1 LSRWPNRAMNTKKR
15 TQNKNKPIPRNRR
28 RRGNRTNESS
38 KMIMPRHIRRT
49 LRYVDSAYVRN
60 NPGNNFLV
68 YSFRINDLYDPD
80 PAILSGSLSGFKE
93 IMQFYNTYRVLSISV
108 NVTLV
113 NLETV
118 PIMYGL
124 CFTTQ
129 NLSGVVTTRDDAINA
144 LENHFSTRAKILS
157 GKGGIDR
164 ASLSRHVMLHTIVGD
179 KRQYLADADYSGQG
193 LATPN
198 RPVWMNMI
206 VTTTT
211 GVALTNGYATTT
223 NITFDSEFFGLINL
237 RA

>member
-1 LSRWPNRAMNTKKR
+1 MNTNKR
-15 TQNKNKPIPRNRR
+15 KQNKTKPTSRNRR
-28 RRGNRTNESS
+28 RRGARTKESS

-80 PAILSGSLSGFKE
+80 PTILSGSLSGFKE
-93 IMQFYNTYRVLSISV
+93 IMQFYNTYRVLAINL
-108 NVTLV
+108 NVIIV
-113 NLETV
+113 NLESI
-118 PIMYGL
+118 PIMYGV

-129 NLSGVVTTRDDAINA
+129 NLTGVISTRDDAINA
-144 LENHFSTRAKILS
+144 LENHFSTKAKILS

-164 ASLSRHVMLHTIVGD
+164 ASLSRHVMIHDIVGD
-179 KRQYLADADYSGQG
+179 KKQYLADIDYTGQG

-211 GVALTNGYATTT
+211 GAALTLGYATTT

>member
-1 LSRWPNRAMNTKKR
+1 MNTNKR
-15 TQNKNKPIPRNRR
+15 KQNKTKPTSRNRR
-28 RRGNRTNESS
+28 RRGARTNESS

-93 IMQFYNTYRVLSISV
+93 IMQFYNTYRVLAINL
-108 NVTLV
+108 NVIIV
-113 NLETV
+113 NLESI
-118 PIMYGL
+118 PIMYGV

-129 NLSGVVTTRDDAINA
+129 NLTGVISTRDDAINA
-144 LENHFSTRAKILS
+144 LENHFSTKAKILS

-164 ASLSRHVMLHTIVGD
+164 ASLSRHVMIHNIVGD
-179 KRQYLADADYSGQG
+179 KKQYLADIDYTGQG

-211 GVALTNGYATTT
+211 GAALTLGYATTT

>member
-1 LSRWPNRAMNTKKR
+1 MNTNKR
-15 TQNKNKPIPRNRR
+15 KQNKTKPTSRNRR
-28 RRGNRTNESS
+28 RRGARTKESS

-80 PAILSGSLSGFKE
+80 PTILSGSLSGFKE
-93 IMQFYNTYRVLSISV
+93 IMQFYNTYRVLAINL
-108 NVTLV
+108 NVIIV
-113 NLETV
+113 NLESI
-118 PIMYGL
+118 PIMYGV

-129 NLSGVVTTRDDAINA
+129 NLTGVISTRDDAINA
-144 LENHFSTRAKILS
+144 LENHFSTKAKILS

-164 ASLSRHVMLHTIVGD
+164 ASLSRHVMIHNIVGD
-179 KRQYLADADYSGQG
+179 KKQYLADIDYTGQG

-211 GVALTNGYATTT
+211 GAALTLGYATTT
-223 NITFDSEFFGLINL
+223 NIAFDSEFFGLINL